1 MKIITYL
8 QLEQVKGISPR
19 STLKQLVKKGI
30 KTNFETKVTPHTL
43 RHSFAIYLLNHV
55 KKTNKENTNT
65 IRHTNSYQQH
75 KYTAKSMIKQ

>member
-8 QLEQVKGISPR
+8 QLEQVKGINPR

-55 KKTNKENTNT
+55 KKPIKKIQTLLGIPTHINSTN
-65 IRHTNSYQQH
+65 IRQNQ
-75 KYTAKSMIKQ
+75 